1 MAHTGLYRWRWLR
14 GLPGVPARY
23 GPAIPATL
31 SVWSMLSP
39 DSWTKFWLEAL
50 ALGQHSEE
58 LAVAMEFW
66 SL

>member
-1 MAHTGLYRWRWLR
+1 M
-14 GLPGVPARY
+14 PGVPARY

-50 ALGQHSEE
+50 ALGQHSSEE